1 MKRSLLSDCTII
13 ELPKVHF
20 KAGNMSI
27 ADGIKELPFRV
38 SRAFWIYDIP
48 AGESRG
54 AHAHRECHQFI
65 IAGSGSF
72 EVEADDGR
80 EKKTFYLNRPF
91 YGLHIPPGIWAHELN
106 FSAGA
111 ICIVLTSH
119 PYDEAE
125 YIKSY
130 DEYLRFNHSDGHR

>member
-1 MKRSLLSDCTII
+1 MKRSTISDCRII

-27 ADGIKELPFRV
+27 ADGVNEVPFRV

-54 AHAHRECHQFI
+54 AHAHHECHQFM

-72 EVEADDGR
+72 EVEVDDGR
-80 EKKTFYLNRPF
+80 DKKTFYLNRPF
-91 YGLHIPPGIWAHELN
+91 YGLHVPPGIWAHEMN

-119 PYDEAE
+119 SYEDEDYITDYDEFRGLSE
-125 YIKSY
+125 
-130 DEYLRFNHSDGHR
+130 

>member
-1 MKRSLLSDCTII
+1 MNRVTISDCRII

-27 ADGIKELPFRV
+27 ADGVDEVPFRV
-38 SRAFWIYDIP
+38 ARAFWIYDIP

-54 AHAHRECHQFI
+54 AHAHHECHQFM

-72 EVEADDGR
+72 EVEVDDGR
-80 EKKTFYLNRPF
+80 EKETFYLNRPF
-91 YGLHIPPGIWAHELN
+91 YGLHVPPGIWAHELN

-119 PYDEAE
+119 PYEDED
-125 YIKSY
+125 YITDY
-130 DEYLRFNHSDGHR
+130 DEYRRLALSGERH

>member
-20 KAGNMSI
+20 KAGNMSV
-27 ADGIKELPFRV
+27 ADGIKELPFKV

-80 EKKTFYLNRPF
+80 EKRTFFLNRPF

-119 PYDEAE
+119 PYDDDD
-125 YIKSY
+125 YIKDY
-130 DEYLRFNHSDGHR
+130 DEFRRAVLRDGE